1 MGAPAGG
8 AAACDLP
15 ALQRCPLGHPQGDAG
30 MRTILVAVDSRAT
43 WSRALTVCEA
53 IQRRKDLKLQLV
65 LMGPASHEPRPA
77 SLVPDVEIRISR
89 PTGWSMARL
98 TGEYVETLGLNIEQ
112 DRPDI
117 VISVTDRYESLAVAV
132 AAALS
137 NVHLAHIQ
145 GGEVSGGIDESMR
158 HAITKLA
165 HIHFPANVDSAN
177 RIERM
182 GEDPAYIFNVGCP
195 ATDLLLRV
203 DVGEPPAQPYIL
215 VSYNPVTTISDAGN
229 YAHMMAILGACHPL
243 IDRGYGL
250 TVAAPN
256 HDPGSDA
263 VHHALNDTGTA
274 CEFSLPHTDF
284 IRLMANAAVMVG
296 NSSAGIREACYF
308 GTPVVDV
315 GIRQQA
321 RVCSANVLPVPEVTR
336 KTVQTAIAFQ
346 LGGRYPPEQ
355 PFGNGGAGE
364 KIAELLAT
372 MELPP
377 IQKRIRY

>member
-1 MGAPAGG
+1 
-8 AAACDLP
+8 
-15 ALQRCPLGHPQGDAG
+15 
-30 MRTILVAVDSRAT
+30 MRTVMVCVDSRAT

-53 IQRRKDLKLQLV
+53 IQGRQDLQLHLV
-65 LMGPASHEPRPA
+65 LMGPAADATAKQCGIRAEKWLYDGFQPYDLMVSMGPQQYESMAYLFSFYLDRLSSEIIPA
-77 SLVPDVEIRISR
+77 VKPDV
-89 PTGWSMARL
+89 
-98 TGEYVETLGLNIEQ
+98 
-112 DRPDI
+112 

-165 HIHFPANVDSAN
+165 HIHFPANQASAE
-177 RIERM
+177 RIIKM
-182 GEDPAYIFNVGCP
+182 GEDPAFVFNVGCP

-203 DVGEPPAQPYIL
+203 DLGTDDGRPNIL
-215 VSYNPVTTISDAGN
+215 ICYNPVTTQGPKEN
-229 YAHMMAILGACHPL
+229 QQEMGAILDAVQGFPVTTL
-243 IDRGYGL
+243 GRIIG
-250 TVAAPN
+250 PN
-256 HDPGSDA
+256 HDPGSEAVWAAITERGLGADA
-263 VHHALNDTGTA
+263 SVGHS
-274 CEFSLPHTDF
+274 EF
-284 IRLMANAAVMVG
+284 IRAIAHASVMVG

-315 GIRQQA
+315 GIRQHLRTA
-321 RVCSANVLPVPEVTR
+321 SRNVLTVYKPER
-336 KTVQTAIAFQ
+336 EAIQAAIAAQ
-346 LGGRYPPEQ
+346 LKHGRYPPEQ
-355 PFGNGGAGE
+355 PFGNGGAGK